1 MDYSYEDTI
10 DKLIEFRDSKNWNE
24 YHSLIN
30 LSRALGIE
38 SSEVEKIFLWKSK
51 DEDLSIKDKEDLKLE
66 LADVLTYAYYMCDKL
81 NVNPNKLVL
90 NKNEINQHRSW
101 DFSKK

>member
-1 MDYSYEDTI
+1 MSYSYEETI
-10 DKLIEFRDSKNWNE
+10 SKLIKFRESKNWNE

-51 DEDLSIKDKEDLKLE
+51 DDDLSNEDKENLKME

-81 NVNPNKLVL
+81 NVDPNELVIK
-90 NKNEINQHRSW
+90 KNDVNQHRSW

>member
-1 MDYSYEDTI
+1 MSCSYEETI
-10 DKLIEFRDSKNWNE
+10 NKLVKFRDSKNWNE

-51 DEDLSIKDKEDLKLE
+51 DEDLSNEDKENLKME
-66 LADVLTYAYYMCDKL
+66 LADVLTYAYYMC
-81 NVNPNKLVL
+81 NKLDIDPNELVL
-90 NKNEINQHRSW
+90 KKNQINQHRSW
-101 DFSKK
+101 NFSKK